1 MSHSPDAIANRDY
14 RVNISNYFSNGWD
27 LFKQYALPFV
37 GYFILTI
44 LIAGALSALPY
55 PLGLDFSRERSGG
68 GIVANILSPVLSA
81 GMFIVA
87 FKLEK
92 GQSVTFSDFF
102 RGFNNFLQ
110 IFLVN
115 LVAGLLTFVGLILLV
130 IPGIYLAVSYFFAM
144 PLVLEKRFEFW
155 TALETSRK
163 LVTKQWFSIFGF
175 GFLIGLLNFAGALLC
190 GLGLL
195 VTVPWSICIIVSA
208 YTDIV
213 GLNGSSPDETPLN
226 DSV

>member
-1 MSHSPDAIANRDY
+1 MSHSPDAIVNREY
-14 RVNISNYFSNGWD
+14 RVNIGNYFSNGWD
-27 LFKQYALPFV
+27 LFKQYAVPFV
-37 GYFILTI
+37 GYFVLTM
-44 LIAGALSALPY
+44 LIAGALSVLPY
-55 PLGLDFSRERSGG
+55 PLGIDFSEERRGG

-115 LVAGLLTFVGLILLV
+115 LVAGLLTAIGILLLI
-130 IPGIYLAVSYFFAM
+130 IPGVYLAVSYFFAM
-144 PLVLEKRFEFW
+144 PMVIEKRFDFW

-175 GFLIGLLNFAGALLC
+175 SLLVGLLNVAGALLC
-190 GLGLL
+190 GVGLL
-195 VTVPWSICIIVSA
+195 VTVPWSICTIVSA

-213 GLNGSSPDETPLN
+213 GLNGSAQD
-226 DSV
+226 